1 MFANISYFSNISGVS
16 CAAPPQ
22 APRLAMDHP
31 LVLLKFTVKQLEKL
45 AKRAEDSKTEQ
56 AKVKKKRRSL
66 LTCPTSMQWILRC
79 RQL

>member
-1 MFANISYFSNISGVS
+1 
-16 CAAPPQ
+16 
-22 APRLAMDHP
+22 MDHP

-66 LTCPTSMQWILRC
+66 LTCPTSMQWIPRC

>member
-1 MFANISYFSNISGVS
+1 
-16 CAAPPQ
+16 
-22 APRLAMDHP
+22 MDHP
-31 LVLLKFTVKQLEKL
+31 LVLLKFTVKQLEKQLEKL
-45 AKRAEDSKTEQ
+45 AKRAEKDSKIEQ